1 MLLRSRVD
9 NQRPYIS
16 HRQAFCKGF
25 QDGSEGTGPY
35 PDIHHIDSD
44 WVRGWASYQEG
55 FRKGQAYLEDHGYE
69 SRYPQDGEFEQD
81 YSDGRK
87 RTNRDGDFLGA
98 VVIGLGVAG
107 ALAWSL
113 IAGSKK

>member
-1 MLLRSRVD
+1 MD
-9 NQRPYIS
+9 NERPYIS

-35 PDIHHIDSD
+35 PDIRHIDSD

-55 FRKGQAYLEDHGYE
+55 FRKGQEYLEDHGYE
-69 SRYPQDGEFEQD
+69 SRYSEDDLFEQD

-87 RTNRDGDFLGA
+87 KNRSSPSRDGDFLGA

-107 ALAWSL
+107 ALVWSL
-113 IAGSKK
+113 VAGSKK